1 MICLISPLS
10 HTEFE
15 EKQRKMDKDKQIAF
29 GENKFCFTKGS
40 KLLLEVN
47 VLYSLNASQQNYF
60 FFTTSYL

>member
-1 MICLISPLS
+1 
-10 HTEFE
+10 
-15 EKQRKMDKDKQIAF
+15 MDKDKQIAF

-47 VLYSLNASQQNYF
+47 VLYSLNVSQENYF